1 MSEDRFAGMDE
12 LFSQK
17 FSRNSLSQLFTIYR
31 LSDNLFQAKS
41 ASEIIML
48 WKTGDTWEGVTN
60 VEEDVFIEHIGKAID
75 NHVNQ
80 NQSRLRT

>member
-1 MSEDRFAGMDE
+1 MDE

-17 FSRNSLSQLFTIYR
+17 FSRNNLSQEFIIYR

-48 WKTGDTWEGVTN
+48 WKTNETWEGVTN
-60 VEEDVFIEHIGKAID
+60 LGESAFIEEIGKAID
-75 NHVNQ
+75 EQVNK
-80 NQSRLRT
+80 NQSYLST

>member
-17 FSRNSLSQLFTIYR
+17 FSRNNLSQLFTIYR

-41 ASEIIML
+41 AQEIIML

-60 VEEDVFIEHIGKAID
+60 VEEAVFIEQIGKAID